1 MLEDFKNHPAVAPV
15 LAGGRTVEY
24 SGHLIPEG
32 GFDMV
37 PQMCCDGCLLTGD
50 AAMLCINLGYQVRGM
65 DYAIAAGRM
74 AAEAALEALDA
85 GDVSAARLATYRAK
99 LEDSFVLKDL
109 SLIHI

>member
-37 PQMCCDGCLLTGD
+37 PQLCCDGCLLTGD
-50 AAMLCINLGYQVRGM
+50 AAMLCINLG
-65 DYAIAAGRM
+65 
-74 AAEAALEALDA
+74 
-85 GDVSAARLATYRAK
+85 
-99 LEDSFVLKDL
+99 L